1 MGRYKKDYIPTITDE
16 NKSLAEEYVQIIGK
30 YYTEYLELFSNMFEN
45 GEDVVGE
52 TLLKTYRTICN
63 KGLRTVVGKY
73 GEERE
78 QMFKNYF
85 FISAKLNCFTE
96 QQNIQKQNNIKS
108 LDFNPYEDLPT
119 DDKVKQQL
127 YNDFKIMYI
136 VQLVENNF
144 DVIDYRCFR
153 LYHLLK
159 DMTYAKLRD
168 MTGIRNCKTRVVRI
182 NKWLKENLDE
192 KEIRQ
197 SFIEQYPDFE

>member
-63 KGLRTVVGKY
+63 KGLRTVADKY

-108 LDFNPYEDLPT
+108 IDFNPYEDLPT
-119 DDKVKQQL
+119 EDKVKQQV

-159 DMTYAKLRD
+159 DMTYAKLRN

-182 NKWLKENLDE
+182 NKWLKENIDE

-197 SFIEQYPDFE
+197 SFIEQYPDFS

>member
-63 KGLRTVVGKY
+63 KGLRTVADKY

-78 QMFKNYF
+78 QMFKKYF

-108 LDFNPYEDLPT
+108 IDFNPYEDLPT
-119 DDKVKQQL
+119 EDKVKQQV

-159 DMTYAKLRD
+159 DMTYAKLRN

-182 NKWLKENLDE
+182 NKWLKENIDE

-197 SFIEQYPDFE
+197 SFIEQYPDFS

>member
-159 DMTYAKLRD
+159 DMTYAKLRN

>member
-119 DDKVKQQL
+119 EDKVKQQV

-159 DMTYAKLRD
+159 DMTYAKLRN

-182 NKWLKENLDE
+182 NKWLKENIDE

-197 SFIEQYPDFE
+197 SFIEQYPDFS

>member
-16 NKSLAEEYVQIIGK
+16 NKSLAEEYIKIIGK

-119 DDKVKQQL
+119 DDKVKQQV

-136 VQLVENNF
+136 VRLVENNF

-159 DMTYAKLRD
+159 DMTYAKLRN

-182 NKWLKENLDE
+182 NKWLKENIDE

>member
-159 DMTYAKLRD
+159 DMTYAKLRN

-192 KEIRQ
+192 KELRQ

>member
-159 DMTYAKLRD
+159 DMTYAKLRN

-182 NKWLKENLDE
+182 NKWLKENLVE

>member
-16 NKSLAEEYVQIIGK
+16 NKSLAEEYIQIIGK

-63 KGLRTVVGKY
+63 KGLRTVVDKY

-159 DMTYAKLRD
+159 DMTYAKLRN

>member
-16 NKSLAEEYVQIIGK
+16 NKSLAEEYIQIIGK

-182 NKWLKENLDE
+182 NKWLKENLEE

>member
-16 NKSLAEEYVQIIGK
+16 NKSLAEEYIQIIGK

-159 DMTYAKLRD
+159 DMTYAKLRN

>member
-136 VQLVENNF
+136 VRLVENNF

-159 DMTYAKLRD
+159 DMTYAKLRN

-182 NKWLKENLDE
+182 NKWLKENIDE

-197 SFIEQYPDFE
+197 SFIQQYPDFE